1 MSNRPLHGSQARS
14 RCSLREVDIDVDG
27 GHAPRCG
34 VTHGPVAADSWPRAQ
49 RAEAAARV
57 VGNARGEGRDE
68 ELDRSRSGIVT
79 AVTPRLVDQDV
90 VIADGNP
97 VAISADPDD
106 GQLLCGF
113 R

>member
-1 MSNRPLHGSQARS
+1 
-14 RCSLREVDIDVDG
+14 
-27 GHAPRCG
+27 
-34 VTHGPVAADSWPRAQ
+34 
-49 RAEAAARV
+49 